1 MKRTLLTGMES
12 TPAIGLLL
20 AQLCLPILAAS
31 VEPKSG
37 SIEGRIT
44 FSGTPPPSTV
54 LTHDGASQAVLYVGP
69 SGGLRYAVVYRPNA
83 SRTATPVPPPVTLNQ
98 RGFIFEPQVIAVRAG
113 QTVRFTNE
121 DPANHNVR
129 AQDSSPAN
137 TFSLNTASGA
147 RGPFVHQFAPT
158 PPGEALELSCD
169 IHPWMAAWVYVF
181 EHDQFAATSE
191 DGTFRI
197 GGVPPGRHRIA
208 VRQPAGPL
216 ARDVAVD
223 VRAGETTRL
232 DVAFSSSDVG
242 MPAR

>member
-1 MKRTLLTGMES
+1 MKRILLTGME
-12 TPAIGLLL
+12 TRPAIGLLL
-20 AQLCLPILAAS
+20 AQFCLPILAAS
-31 VEPKSG
+31 VEPESG

-54 LTHDGASQAVLYVGP
+54 LTHDGASQPVLYVDS
-69 SGGLRYAVVYRPNA
+69 SGGLRYAVVYRPDA
-83 SRTATPVPPPVTLNQ
+83 SRTSTPVPPPVTLNQ
-98 RGFIFEPQVIAVRAG
+98 RGFIFEPQVLAVLAG

-129 AQDSSPAN
+129 AQDSNPAN
-137 TFSLNTASGA
+137 TFSVNTASGA
-147 RGPFVHQFAPT
+147 PGPYVHQFAPT
-158 PPGEALELSCD
+158 PPGRALELSCD

-197 GGVPPGRHRIA
+197 PGVPPGRHRIA

-216 ARDVAVD
+216 AREVAVD

-232 DVAFSSSDVG
+232 DVTFTSADVG